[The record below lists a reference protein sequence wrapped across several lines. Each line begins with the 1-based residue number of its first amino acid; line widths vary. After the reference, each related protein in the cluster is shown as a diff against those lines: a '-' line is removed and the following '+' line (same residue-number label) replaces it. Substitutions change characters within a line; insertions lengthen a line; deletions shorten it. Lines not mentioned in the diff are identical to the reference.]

1 MFTGIVEEV
10 GVVHRID
17 GNQDGIEISIQA
29 KKILDDLKV
38 DDSVSCSGICL
49 TVTDVNKNLFT
60 VQLVKE
66 TLSRTTAKHWKN
78 NSIINLERALLP
90 STRMGGHFVQG
101 HIDCTLEI
109 ENIKKVKWNRP
120 GGLQEVNYK
129 VSKPIEKGTYKEAVL
144 IKKVESKR
152 YKR

>member
-10 GVVHRID
+10 GVVHKID
-17 GNQDGIEISIQA
+17 GNKDGIEISIQA

-101 HIDCTLEI
+101 HID
-109 ENIKKVKWNRP
+109 
-120 GGLQEVNYK
+120 
-129 VSKPIEKGTYKEAVL
+129 
-144 IKKVESKR
+144 
-152 YKR
+152 

>member
-10 GVVHRID
+10 GVVHKID

-66 TLSRTTAKHWKN
+66 TISRTTAKYWEK

-90 STRMGGHFVQG
+90 STRMGGHFVQ
-101 HIDCTLEI
+101 
-109 ENIKKVKWNRP
+109 
-120 GGLQEVNYK
+120 
-129 VSKPIEKGTYKEAVL
+129 
-144 IKKVESKR
+144 
-152 YKR
+152 

>member
-10 GVVHRID
+10 GVVHKID
-17 GNQDGIEISIQA
+17 GNKDGIEISIQA

-49 TVTDVNKNLFT
+49 TVTDVNKNLFK
-60 VQLVKE
+60 VQLVEE

-101 HIDCTLEI
+101 HIDCTLQI
-109 ENIKKVKWNRP
+109 VKNIMRSYKRKNFTNTSYKK
-120 GGLQEVNYK
+120 Y
-129 VSKPIEKGTYKEAVL
+129 
-144 IKKVESKR
+144 IKSFLHCYLFNLR
-152 YKR
+152 YKMILWI